1 MIQFDNFKS
10 TTAKNSNFVDTV
22 SLEEMK
28 AACNGASIDIAPSE
42 EKKHKS
48 GAIMCYFTC
57 GQVVGMVAEK
67 LSEKMLNHKSY
78 GTPVVSEVIRSD
90 NGEHMLIMHEQG
102 DKKNTIV
109 SF

>member
-1 MIQFDNFKS
+1 MINFENFKRQNN
-10 TTAKNSNFVDTV
+10 NSNFVDTV

-48 GAIMCYFTC
+48 GAIICFFTC
-57 GQVVGMVAEK
+57 GRVGGMVAES
-67 LSEKMLNHKSY
+67 LSEKMLNHKPY